1 MKPFLSVIIPEKNEI
16 ERLPLTLI
24 DIDRHL
30 SEADYSYEIL
40 VVDGVSTDGTPELVE
55 RFKDLIANL
64 KLIRLEEDLGKGGGV
79 KKGML
84 EAQGQYRLFTDAD
97 NSTSIDQFNNML
109 PYFSAGGGSS
119 PKADAPLEHAA
130 GGKQGYD
137 IVIGSRAIKGAKL
150 DPPQSLFKRLLGKAG
165 NLFIQIVLLPGI
177 WDTQCGF
184 KCFRE
189 EVALK
194 VFPLQKNVGK
204 PPWGFGF
211 DAEVLAL
218 AKRMGYKI
226 KEMPVHWVNDPFS
239 TVTPAV
245 YFAVLFETVKVRY
258 WLWRNAYPSPFKD
271 FKKN

>member
-109 PYFSAGGGSS
+109 PY
-119 PKADAPLEHAA
+119 L
-130 GGKQGYD
+130 KQGYD
-137 IVIGSRAIKGAKL
+137 VVIGSRAVRGAKL
-150 DPPQSLFKRLLGKAG
+150 DPPQSFLKRLLGKMG